1 MTTTTLGTSPGKTH
15 GSDSQTSSLEVSP
28 ATPRS
33 NRLLIWSLFVIVLI
47 ACAALIVSWDASRRS
62 ANEKLVAVDKTVLE
76 RRSFVVSLKEK
87 GELRAA
93 KSEQIKCEVEGRST
107 IISLIKEGSKVEEGE
122 LLVELASDEIDERI
136 QQQEL
141 QEAARLLA
149 YDSAK
154 TDLEIQRDRNASDI
168 RRAKLQ
174 IELMG
179 LALNKYEEGDW
190 TQAQRDAEI
199 AIESAEITL
208 RRAREDAEASKELF
222 NKEYITKAEH
232 DEDQFA
238 YDRAKWDLE
247 KAKLA
252 KQILVEYTRKADK
265 KQRESDL
272 DEAIKECERIKKN
285 ADAEEAKRI
294 GSLEASEKELALTRT
309 QLEKL
314 RSQKEKC
321 TMRAPSPGFVVY
333 GDSNPRRWYGG
344 DSEQIKEGA
353 TVYERQVL
361 MTLPDRS
368 TMIASVRIHEAK
380 TSKIKL
386 GLPVE
391 IEIEG
396 IPNQLFTGTITKI
409 AQLADS
415 QNRWL
420 NPDLKEYET
429 EITLNE
435 SHELL
440 KPGGTA
446 HTEII
451 IQKVDDVLAV
461 PPQCV
466 FMKRGHRFVFRYAR
480 GGVEPVEVVLG
491 AIGTEWAEVLE
502 GVGEGDQILL
512 APTEDQERLLPE
524 VEPMQFPGRL
534 PPGARKTAARQQQH
548 DQSTTADKQKRA
560 AKEKAAGRR
569 EEHSVAKEK
578 LADSSVSKP
587 ASPGESSET
596 PSPEKTD

>member
-1 MTTTTLGTSPGKTH
+1 MTTTALGTSTGKTH
-15 GSDSQTSSLEVSP
+15 GSDSQPRSLVTSP
-28 ATPRS
+28 AAPRS
-33 NRLLIWSLFVIVLI
+33 NKLLLWCLLVIVII
-47 ACAALIVSWDASRRS
+47 ACVAVIAWWVERAS
-62 ANEKLVAVDKTVLE
+62 ADKEKLLAVDKTVLE
-76 RRSFVVSLKEK
+76 QRSFVVSLKEK

-107 IISLIKEGSKVEEGE
+107 IISLIKEGSKVEEGD

-141 QEAARLLA
+141 QEAAKLLA

-154 TDLEIQRDRNASDI
+154 TELEIQRDRNASDI
-168 RRAKLQ
+168 RKAELQ

-179 LALNKYEEGDW
+179 LALKKYEEGDW
-190 TQAQRDAEI
+190 TQSLRDAEI

-208 RRAREDAEASKELF
+208 RRAKEDAEASEELF
-222 NKEYITKAEH
+222 EKEYITKAEH

-252 KQILVEYTRKADK
+252 KQVLVEYTDK
-265 KQRESDL
+265 TDRTQRQSDL

-314 RSQKEKC
+314 RCQKEKC

-333 GDSNPRRWYGG
+333 GDSDPRRWWGG
-344 DSEQIKEGA
+344 DSGQIKEGA
-353 TVYERQVL
+353 SVHERQVL

-368 TMIASVRIHEAK
+368 TMVASVRIHEAK
-380 TSKIKL
+380 TSKIRI

-396 IPNQLFTGTITKI
+396 IPDQLFSGTITKI

-451 IQKVDDVLAV
+451 IQKVENVLAV
-461 PPQCV
+461 PPQSV
-466 FMKRGHRFVFRYAR
+466 FMKRGHRFVFRYDR
-480 GGVEPVEVVLG
+480 GDIEPVEVVLG
-491 AIGTEWAEVLE
+491 AIGTEWAEVLD
-502 GVGEGDQILL
+502 GVNVGDQILL
-512 APTEDQERLLPE
+512 APSEDQERLLPE
-524 VEPMQFPGRL
+524 VEPMQLPGRL
-534 PPGARKTAARQQQH
+534 PPGAPKTAAKKQQH
-548 DQSTTADKQKRA
+548 NQPTTTDEHKSA
-560 AKEKAAGRR
+560 ATTKAAAER
-569 EEHSVAKEK
+569 EEHNGAKEK
-578 LADSSVSKP
+578 LAGNSITKLASTSVS
-587 ASPGESSET
+587 ES
-596 PSPEKTD
+596 PSPEETD